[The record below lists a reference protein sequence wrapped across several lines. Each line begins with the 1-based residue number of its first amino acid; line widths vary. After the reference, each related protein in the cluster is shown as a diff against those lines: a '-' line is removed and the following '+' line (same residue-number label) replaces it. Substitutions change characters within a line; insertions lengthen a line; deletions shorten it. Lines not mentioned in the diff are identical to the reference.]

1 MLCMAPA
8 APARAGYIG
17 RVVNEQAKQMS
28 KLTDSLKS
36 TARKAEAK
44 LDALDRLVTESEAT
58 LATATLVS
66 RKMDVRA
73 AEAQRLIAEALAL

>member
-1 MLCMAPA
+1 
-8 APARAGYIG
+8 
-17 RVVNEQAKQMS
+17 MS

>member
-1 MLCMAPA
+1 
-8 APARAGYIG
+8 
-17 RVVNEQAKQMS
+17 MS

-36 TARKAEAK
+36 ATRAAAHNAEAQ
-44 LDALDRLVTESEAT
+44 LDALDRALTENEAA
-58 LATATLVS
+58 LATAALVS